1 MVTLKWQ
8 LNLKTSSE
16 ERHKS
21 RQVPLAASSI
31 CYAYVMFYL
40 LLASW
45 TYTTHSHLF
54 NFILAY
60 VSEKDSVSGVN

>member
-21 RQVPLAASSI
+21 REVTFAASRI
-31 CYAYVMFYL
+31 CYAYVTFYL
-40 LLASW
+40 SLASW
-45 TYTTHSHLF
+45 TYTMHSDLF